1 MQQNI
6 FLMCT
11 IITLCYNNIN
21 NSNME
26 IKMTLE
32 QQDKQYVLQT
42 YTRDYTNFVKGVGS
56 ILYDENG
63 KDYIDFAAGIA
74 VNSVGH
80 GNEKLVS
87 AICEQAKNIIHISN
101 LQVIEP
107 QAKLAQRMVE
117 LSGYDM
123 GVFFANSGA
132 EANEGAIKIARK
144 YGETKFENK
153 RYKVIT
159 LEHSFHGRTIT
170 TVKATGQES
179 FHTPYFSPYPDG
191 FSYEKSI
198 SDVYSAIDDET
209 VAVLIELVQGEGGV
223 QPFEKEE
230 IQLLAKHLKEKDI
243 LLIVDEVQ
251 TGVYRTGEFLA
262 SNLYEIEPDIITLA
276 KGLGGGV
283 PIGAVMTKHKE
294 VLSAGDHGSTF
305 GGNYLSTAAAL
316 AVLDILYPLYE
327 SGALDETLV
336 YFSQKLQSIAEK
348 YPNLFEKE
356 VGLGLMRGLR
366 AKSAEIQSTVI
377 KNSMKEGVVVLK
389 AGRNTVR
396 FLPSLTIS
404 KSEIDEGFKR
414 FEKVIS
420 SM

>member
-1 MQQNI
+1 MDK
-6 FLMCT
+6 
-11 IITLCYNNIN
+11 
-21 NSNME
+21 
-26 IKMTLE
+26 KMTLE
-32 QQDKQYVLQT
+32 ELDKEYVLQT
-42 YTRDYTNFVKGVGS
+42 YARDYTNFVKGVGAT
-56 ILYDENG
+56 LYDENG
-63 KDYIDFAAGIA
+63 RDYIDFASGIA

-80 GNEKLVS
+80 GNERLTN
-87 AICEQAKNIIHISN
+87 AICEQAKKIIHISN

-107 QAKLAQRMVE
+107 QAKLAEKMVT

-144 YGETKFENK
+144 YGETQFENK

-170 TVKATGQES
+170 TVKATGQKS
-179 FHTPYFSPYPDG
+179 FHTPNFSPYPAG

-198 SDVYSAIDDET
+198 EDVYQAIDDET

-230 IQLLAKHLKEKDI
+230 IQQLATHLKEKQV

-262 SNLYEIEPDIITLA
+262 SNLYEIEPDIVTLA

-283 PIGAVMTKHKE
+283 PIGAVMTKHKNI
-294 VLSAGDHGSTF
+294 LSAGDHGSTF
-305 GGNYLSTAAAL
+305 GGNYLSTTAGL
-316 AVLDILYPLYE
+316 AVLEILSEVYE
-327 SGALDETLV
+327 KGVLHETLL
-336 YFSQKLQSIAEK
+336 YFETKLQAMAK
-348 YPNLFEKE
+348 DYTHLFEKE

-366 AKSAEIQSTVI
+366 AKSAEIQTKAVQ
-377 KNSMKEGVVVLK
+377 NSLKEGLVVLK

-414 FEKVIS
+414 FETALS
-420 SM
+420 SL

>member
-1 MQQNI
+1 
-6 FLMCT
+6 
-11 IITLCYNNIN
+11 
-21 NSNME
+21 
-26 IKMTLE
+26 MTLE
-32 QQDKQYVLQT
+32 QQDKKYVLQT
-42 YTRDYTNFVKGVGS
+42 YARDYTNFVKGVGS
-56 ILYDENG
+56 TLYDENG
-63 KDYIDFAAGIA
+63 RDYIDFASGIG

-80 GNEKLVS
+80 GNEKLTS
-87 AICEQAKNIIHISN
+87 ALCEQAKNIIHISN

-107 QAKLAQRMVE
+107 QAKLAQKIVE

-123 GVFFANSGA
+123 GIFFANSGA

-144 YGETKFENK
+144 YGETKFDSK
-153 RYKVIT
+153 KFKVIT

-179 FHTPYFSPYPDG
+179 FHTPNFSPYPDG

-198 SDVYSAIDDET
+198 ADVYAAIDDET
-209 VAVLIELVQGEGGV
+209 IAVLIELVQGEGGV

-230 IQLLAKHLKEKDI
+230 IRKLAAHLKSEGI

-283 PIGAVMTKHKE
+283 PIGAVMTRDKE
-294 VLSAGDHGSTF
+294 VLTAGDHGSTF
-305 GGNYLSTAAAL
+305 GGNYLSTAAGL
-316 AVLDILYPLYE
+316 AVLDVLKPLYDNG
-327 SGALDETLV
+327 SVDETII
-336 YFSQKLQSIAEK
+336 YFSEKLKEIVEK
-348 YPNLFEKE
+348 YENLFEKE

-366 AKSAEIQSTVI
+366 AKSAEIQGNVLKNALAEGLVI
-377 KNSMKEGVVVLK
+377 LK

-396 FLPSLTIS
+396 FLPSITIS
-404 KSEIDEGFKR
+404 KNEIDEGFKR
-414 FEKVIS
+414 FEKAIS
-420 SM
+420 SL

>member
-1 MQQNI
+1 
-6 FLMCT
+6 
-11 IITLCYNNIN
+11 
-21 NSNME
+21 
-26 IKMTLE
+26 MTLE
-32 QQDKQYVLQT
+32 AQDKQYVLQT
-42 YTRDYTNFVKGVGS
+42 YARDYTNFVEGKGSTLFDDQGR
-56 ILYDENG
+56 
-63 KDYIDFAAGIA
+63 DYIDFASGIG

-80 GNEKLVS
+80 ANPVLAD
-87 AICEQAKNIIHISN
+87 AICDQARKIIHISN

-107 QAKLAQRMVE
+107 QAKLAERIVK

-144 YGETKFENK
+144 YGETHFENK

-179 FHTPYFSPYPDG
+179 FHTPHFSPYPDG

-198 SDVYSAIDDET
+198 DDVYKAIDDET

-223 QPFEKEE
+223 QPFDKAE
-230 IQLLAKHLKEKDI
+230 IQALAKHLKKAGV

-283 PIGAVMTKHKE
+283 PIGAVMTRHKE
-294 VLSAGDHGSTF
+294 VLKAGDHGSTF
-305 GGNYLSTAAAL
+305 GGNYLSTRAGL
-316 AVLDILYPLYE
+316 AVLDILEELYE
-327 SGALDETLV
+327 SGALAETHL
-336 YFSQKLQSIAEK
+336 YFEKKLQEIAASCDD
-348 YPNLFEKE
+348 LFEKE

-366 AKSAEIQSTVI
+366 AKSPQIQAAVLKESMAERLI
-377 KNSMKEGVVVLK
+377 VLK

-404 KSEIDEGFKR
+404 KAEIDEGFKR
-414 FEKVIS
+414 FEAALARVEAQ
-420 SM
+420 